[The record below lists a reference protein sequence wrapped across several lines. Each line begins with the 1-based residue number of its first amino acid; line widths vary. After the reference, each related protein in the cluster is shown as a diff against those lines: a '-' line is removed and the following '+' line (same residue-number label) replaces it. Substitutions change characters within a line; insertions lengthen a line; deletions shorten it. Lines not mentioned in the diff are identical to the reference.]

1 MPSDKIDS
9 HALHLILHDALLL
22 KSSFPAGRS
31 RLPSGHTSSSAAHRP
46 LGSTRGK
53 LLARGLGSLGF
64 LVLDGL
70 VNAQNQATGFRSGL
84 NGVDLDETGLPHKG
98 GHVISDTLVLE
109 VNTGPDVAL
118 SVLNT
123 KSVQDIGSVETSIV
137 AKLSGN
143 DLECLGEGL
152 DDTLLLV
159 GDLAIGESVKVFA
172 DFHLASTTTGNNAL
186 VLDGTL
192 DDHDG
197 IVQTA
202 LDFGNELFSTTT
214 ENKSAGLCAG
224 AALEEVESLSTNL
237 TLLEGL
243 AGTEVGLVDIGT
255 GRLDRGAG
263 GLAHALHVV

>member
-1 MPSDKIDS
+1 L
-9 HALHLILHDALLL
+9 AL
-22 KSSFPAGRS
+22 
-31 RLPSGHTSSSAAHRP
+31 T
-46 LGSTRGK
+46 
-53 LLARGLGSLGF
+53 
-64 LVLDGL
+64 DGL
-70 VNAQNQATGFRSGL
+70 VNAQNQATSFGSGL

-98 GHVISDTLVLE
+98 GHVVSDTLVLE
-109 VNTGPDVAL
+109 VDTGPDVTL

-123 KSVQDIGSVETSIV
+123 KSVQDVGSVETGVV

-159 GDLAIGESVKVFA
+159 RDLAVGVGVKVFA
-172 DFHLASTTTGNNAL
+172 DFHLASTTTSDNAL

-202 LDFGNELFSTTT
+202 LDFGNELFSTTA
-214 ENKSAGLCAG
+214 ENKGAGLCAG
-224 AALEEVESLSTNL
+224 AALEEVESLSTDL
-237 TLLEGL
+237 TLVKSL
-243 AGTEVGLVDIGT
+243 AGTEVGLVDVGA
-255 GRLDRGAG
+255 GRLDRGTG